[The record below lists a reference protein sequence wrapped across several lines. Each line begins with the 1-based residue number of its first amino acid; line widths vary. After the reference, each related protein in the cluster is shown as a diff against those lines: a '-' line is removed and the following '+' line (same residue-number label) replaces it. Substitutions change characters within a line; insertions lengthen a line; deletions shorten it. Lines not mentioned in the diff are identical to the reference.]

1 MGNVQG
7 SSPPRVAAS
16 TTTSS
21 TPVHPKEKA
30 EGTPNR
36 TPSPSAP
43 SSISSAEPLGSS
55 PLATATGGS
64 SPSMSKFASM
74 RVSQKGKRKEKKLS
88 RAGSTLLKLRSSS
101 SSQIERELGA
111 TKDRIE
117 ALFARYRAVEED
129 SEDADELE
137 LAENDAMGPN
147 GMALFLEELG
157 LPEDNI
163 VAFVVAWKLNCVRAS
178 RISQSEFLA
187 GLQTLQCD
195 SIESLQKMIPLLEGE
210 LAKNRRAVFA
220 YAFKISRPENCRT
233 LDLESYS
240 ILLELFLPTKLYPLT
255 GLFVAWLTQTQQS
268 YRALNSDQYINFFDF
283 SNASIAT
290 DFSNYDAEEMCW
302 PSIID
307 EFVHYETGKQERADG
322 CV

>member
-1 MGNVQG
+1 
-7 SSPPRVAAS
+7 
-16 TTTSS
+16 
-21 TPVHPKEKA
+21 
-30 EGTPNR
+30 
-36 TPSPSAP
+36 
-43 SSISSAEPLGSS
+43 
-55 PLATATGGS
+55 
-64 SPSMSKFASM
+64 MSKFTSM

-178 RISQSEFLA
+178 RISQSEFLV

-233 LDLESYS
+233 LDLESSS